1 MVVFCNMLE
10 LFPSPNYQQ
19 DSCVSLMLWGITKS
33 LPSMSLYFSSE
44 DLLKINLENLFRQL
58 IML

>member
-10 LFPSPNYQQ
+10 LFPGPSFQQ

-44 DLLKINLENLFRQL
+44 VKP
-58 IML
+58 